1 MKVRTFFLFL
11 LVIALAGCATGPTGP
26 TVSVIPAPGKPFEVF
41 QAEDAGC
48 RQWAEQQINGMN
60 PAQTA
65 NQKTA
70 AGAAIGTGAGA
81 ALGAL
86 VGSASGHAGAGAAI
100 GGATGLVGGAAVG
113 SNAGAASAY
122 ELQRRYNT
130 AYTQCMY
137 SKGNQVPGAYRP
149 VSATPPPPVVQEG
162 PPPLAFA
169 SPPDVA
175 LIPGT
180 YAYFIPGIGEDIAF
194 YGGYWYRPWHGHWY
208 RSVSYAGPWGFVA
221 IGAVPS
227 VIVSL
232 PAGWRSTY
240 HGYRPIPHAEFH
252 NNWQRWER
260 ERHWERH

>member
-65 NQKTA
+65 NQKDCRRCSNRHGRGRGPRRA
-70 AGAAIGTGAGA
+70 RRVCLGTRRSRSSHRRSDGPRRWCGCGQQCGRSLRIA
-81 ALGAL
+81 
-86 VGSASGHAGAGAAI
+86 
-100 GGATGLVGGAAVG
+100 
-113 SNAGAASAY
+113 
-122 ELQRRYNT
+122 LQRRYNT